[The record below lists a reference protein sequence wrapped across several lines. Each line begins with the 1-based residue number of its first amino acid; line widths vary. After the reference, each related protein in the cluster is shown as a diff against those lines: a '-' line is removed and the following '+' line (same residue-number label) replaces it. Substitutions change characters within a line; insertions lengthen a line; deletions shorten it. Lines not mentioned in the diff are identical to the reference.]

1 MSIAELSVVLV
12 IAGAA
17 LVVLASLVQTW
28 MVFPTYLVGA
38 ASSELPA
45 EAARFAIPTPDDK
58 RLAAVRLPA
67 ADRGGGRP
75 LILGFGGNAW
85 NAEAM
90 ALLLHELIPDH
101 DVVVAHYR
109 GYRPSSG
116 RPSAAKIMA
125 DALIVHDHVAEAPG
139 VIAVG
144 FSIGSGIAAH
154 LAAERS
160 LAGLVLVTPFD
171 SLAALARNHYPCAP
185 VRLLLRH
192 RIETAELLRRVAA
205 PTAVITA
212 ERDTIV
218 PVNRS
223 LPVIQA
229 ARHLVYT
236 AAVPGAGHND
246 LYDTSEFAMAM
257 RQAIDRIE
265 QGPASLR
272 GFDESAIT
280 PRQVR
285 RAPRGSETPQE

>member
-1 MSIAELSVVLV
+1 
-12 IAGAA
+12 
-17 LVVLASLVQTW
+17 VQTRI
-28 MVFPTYLVGA
+28 VFPAYLVRGA
-38 ASSELPA
+38 SIELPA
-45 EAARFAIPTPDDK
+45 ETKRFVIPTQDGE

-67 ADRGGGRP
+67 AERGGGSRP

-90 ALLLHELIPDH
+90 GLILHELIRDH

-116 RPSAAKIMA
+116 RPNAAGIMA
-125 DALIVHDHVAEAPG
+125 DALTVHDRVAEPSG

-171 SLAALARNHYPCAP
+171 SLAALARHHYPWAP
-185 VRLLLRH
+185 VRLLRH
-192 RIETAELLRRVAA
+192 RIETAQLLRRVDA

-218 PVNRS
+218 PASRS
-223 LPVIQA
+223 QPVIEA
-229 ARHLVYT
+229 AQHLV
-236 AAVPGAGHND
+236 
-246 LYDTSEFAMAM
+246 
-257 RQAIDRIE
+257 
-265 QGPASLR
+265 
-272 GFDESAIT
+272 
-280 PRQVR
+280 
-285 RAPRGSETPQE
+285 